1 MVQYQNTTLLFHNF
15 GEDAQNSLLVSSED
29 EPGVS
34 LHSMFTHPLRTL
46 WSSLANQATAVAQEV
61 AWLCKVISVG
71 LWLLDA
77 QTSRGMPGQ
86 DEPGST
92 LKSMFAHPF
101 GTFCSSLAKQAT
113 AVAQE
118 AAWLSM
124 LSGGVMAEQPKV
136 TPSHSSEEHST
147 RSIITVGFHCLVHNL
162 PQMAQK
168 PSSSSPFPLHR
179 PRKARYSRFGLQEQ
193 PAVPRGPA

>member
-71 LWLLDA
+71 LCLLDA

-86 DEPGST
+86 DEPGSNLQFSHGQIMGYALRGGFRQT
-92 LKSMFAHPF
+92 ERLR
-101 GTFCSSLAKQAT
+101 AKALG
-113 AVAQE
+113 
-118 AAWLSM
+118 AW
-124 LSGGVMAEQPKV
+124 
-136 TPSHSSEEHST
+136 
-147 RSIITVGFHCLVHNL
+147 
-162 PQMAQK
+162 
-168 PSSSSPFPLHR
+168 
-179 PRKARYSRFGLQEQ
+179 
-193 PAVPRGPA
+193 